1 MALID
6 VRPDVRWGR
15 RTGAGE
21 PAGALWGDGGSRG
34 TRSGADRMGGRRSGP
49 PASRGPRQR
58 VAACA
63 RPRRTGEWGWLLLA
77 GCFACLVVVLVGLFG
92 SAAGRAPVQSR
103 TVVVRVATGDTV
115 WSLAQRFAPGE
126 DPRSVARRI
135 EELNSLDGADLR
147 VGQPLAVPVGAG

>member
-1 MALID
+1 M
-6 VRPDVRWGR
+6 
-15 RTGAGE
+15 
-21 PAGALWGDGGSRG
+21 
-34 TRSGADRMGGRRSGP
+34 
-49 PASRGPRQR
+49 
-58 VAACA
+58 
-63 RPRRTGEWGWLLLA
+63 LLA